1 MKFGKWQTYYGIGLA
16 HCCWLS
22 LSIEFL
28 HWSSIHPNINQIS
41 ALIKLQKKMQ
51 KIWFQARLVCKQVG
65 GWLQQK
71 QGCGSRL
78 VLQGLVLRPP
88 PPPPPPPAP
97 PSHPPPASP
106 ESVDGPAEKP
116 LVQKTKAQS
125 YNMSIYAQTEG
136 RWSTQKSINNS
147 SITVLGKV
155 SKRSGTFIHIDIS

>member
-1 MKFGKWQTYYGIGLA
+1 MKFGKWQTYFGIGMA
-16 HCCWLS
+16 HCCWIS

-41 ALIKLQKKMQ
+41 ALIKLQKKQ

-97 PSHPPPASP
+97 PAAPGRSIPGRRKGLPPPL
-106 ESVDGPAEKP
+106 PARKP
-116 LVQKTKAQS
+116 WYTLTLWFLLQQCFVRIEALLSTGTAQKAHFKHVCPRAP
-125 YNMSIYAQTEG
+125 
-136 RWSTQKSINNS
+136 
-147 SITVLGKV
+147 L
-155 SKRSGTFIHIDIS
+155 